1 MTKQRFFNRLFHFAV
16 LIAVFALLVTTSVYI
31 TNHVTT
37 NEDAQ
42 EFVQEFGHV
51 GVLLISFVIG
61 VSVISPVPAGTF
73 SPIFTAGGIDIITV
87 ILLAVVGTM
96 LANFVS
102 YFIGRLGHDF
112 TNTNYPKIQKK
123 VIEIYEEKKAMVPFL
138 IFGFAAFIPL
148 PDEIYLIPL
157 GVMGVKIRD
166 FIIPL
171 FLGTLFF
178 QTVTALGFQNIFQL
192 VL

>member
-1 MTKQRFFNRLFHFAV
+1 MTKQKLLNRLFHFII
-16 LIAVFALLVTTSVYI
+16 LIGAFILLAGVSIYI
-31 TNHVTT
+31 ADHVTN

-42 EFVQEFGHV
+42 QFIQQFGYI
-51 GVLLISFVIG
+51 GVILISFITG

-73 SPIFTAGGIDIITV
+73 TPIFTAGGIDIV
-87 ILLAVVGTM
+87 IVIILAVTGTM

-102 YFIGRLGHDF
+102 YFIGRLGNEF
-112 TNTNYPKIQKK
+112 TNTNYPEIQKRIVK
-123 VIEIYEEKKAMVPFL
+123 IYEEKKALVPFL

-178 QTVTALGFQNIFQL
+178 QTITAFGFQNIFQL
-192 VL
+192 VF